1 MEPLETRI
9 RAVVADQDLQ
19 VDQQAVQVDLVL
31 SLFAMQWRRLPQHL
45 EHPPQLQMDLQ
56 FKFLTSMLDTHGP
69 ELRQLVD
76 RLP

>member
-31 SLFAMQWRRLPQHL
+31 SLFDMQWRRLPQHS
-45 EHPPQLQMDLQ
+45 EHLLQRQLALL
-56 FKFLTSMLDTHGP
+56 FKYLISMLDTHGL
-69 ELRQLVD
+69 E
-76 RLP
+76 RLPKTVQLL